1 MAKTERIDKTL
12 AAFSWYV
19 LILGEVC
26 AVYSPEQPQNKKEI
40 LLYSKQDKI
49 PFRFLLDNKV
59 DGKVLLQT
67 TNQYLGEYLLQ
78 GLYKELLS
86 YSIQLIQPLNII
98 QISLISLKSNSKTL
112 QKLVGV

>member
-1 MAKTERIDKTL
+1 MFSQKGLQRHPVNEWNER
-12 AAFSWYV
+12 
-19 LILGEVC
+19 EVHRW
-26 AVYSPEQPQNKKEI
+26 
-40 LLYSKQDKI
+40 LKQKGLTKLWRH
-49 PFRFLLDNKV
+49 FRDNKV

-98 QISLISLKSNSKTL
+98 QLSLKSNTA
-112 QKLVGV
+112 KLYRS